1 MLQEPHVHEPEYIS
15 KGRFEKFMTDRKEG
29 RLKDPQTS
37 IMLIAF
43 KKSLSGFEKVKL
55 LTLFFLSGLVRH
67 FKFHGCFDLSS
78 VTCCMISYRMTLNKQ

>member
-1 MLQEPHVHEPEYIS
+1 MHEPEYIS

-55 LTLFFLSGLVRH
+55 LTLL
-67 FKFHGCFDLSS
+67 
-78 VTCCMISYRMTLNKQ
+78 LNKENIHFISLCNKF